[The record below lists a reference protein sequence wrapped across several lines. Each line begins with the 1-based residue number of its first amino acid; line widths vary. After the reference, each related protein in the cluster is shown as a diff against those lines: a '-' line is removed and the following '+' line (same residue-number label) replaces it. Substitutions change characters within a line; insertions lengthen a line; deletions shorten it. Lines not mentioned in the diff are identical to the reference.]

1 MERALASAWEENSA
15 IERKSKREGDRGR
28 WKTGRQTGQKG
39 RVMEQVAIFV
49 SHRRVGQN
57 EVTERRVKRGE
68 GRETDETWMRK
79 PNLCKL

>member
-1 MERALASAWEENSA
+1 MPQRGKARERE
-15 IERKSKREGDRGR
+15 IGR
-28 WKTGRQTGQKG
+28 WKTGRQAGQKG

-49 SHRRVGQN
+49 SHRRAGQN

-68 GRETDETWMRK
+68 GSETDETWMRK